1 MESGMKKKIAI
12 GAIVIA
18 LVGYGAYKMN
28 ILGTTEVKVARIEV
42 GDLSDMNLYTG
53 MVVPGEI
60 KPVYISAPAVIERI
74 LVKDG
79 EEITKDTELIL
90 FSNKS
95 IMENDKALRVNEL
108 DIQNVKLQ
116 IADLDSGSMKLELD
130 NRELEIKNLE
140 EKIKADMRRL
150 PVVTEEART
159 LQKRAEAYMQL
170 LSKDGVSATEAS
182 RINTESGRKQVEL
195 EDLKTNLELNR
206 QKHQLMVVSY
216 ESLKRELNIE
226 EAKLRSSL
234 EKLELENETL
244 KIREKQLK
252 EPLTAGVDG
261 VVVGIDVQEGS
272 VTQPGE
278 RLLAVS
284 TTGGNRVNVEDLKTN
299 LELNIEV
306 PLYQS
311 SAIAK
316 GQPAIIVSR
325 DSDGDKQYKGKV
337 EKVSTAAVDSKYS
350 KTKEKVIQVEVSIDE
365 ENDLRPGFIA
375 DVEIS
380 GQAKTAVP
388 VVNSFSV
395 IEEDGE
401 YFVYINDGGRA
412 RKQKVNVGARTVN
425 SYEILDLPVGT
436 QVIVNPFKVRN
447 GEKIRVVE

>member
-284 TTGGNRVNVEDLKTN
+284 TTGGNRVNVE
-299 LELNIEV
+299 V

-412 RKQKVNVGARTVN
+412 RKQKVNVGARTAN

>member
-28 ILGTTEVKVARIEV
+28 ILGTTEVKVARIEI

-284 TTGGNRVNVEDLKTN
+284 TTGGNRVNVE
-299 LELNIEV
+299 V

-316 GQPAIIVSR
+316 GQLAIIVSR

-365 ENDLRPGFIA
+365 KNDLRPGFIA

>member
-95 IMENDKALRVNEL
+95 IMENDKTLRVNEL

-284 TTGGNRVNVEDLKTN
+284 TTGGNRVNVE
-299 LELNIEV
+299 V

-316 GQPAIIVSR
+316 GQPAIILSR

-365 ENDLRPGFIA
+365 KNDLRPGFIA

>member
-28 ILGTTEVKVARIEV
+28 ILGTTEVKVARIEI

-284 TTGGNRVNVEDLKTN
+284 TTGGNRVNVE
-299 LELNIEV
+299 V

-447 GEKIRVVE
+447 SEKIRVVE

>member
-60 KPVYISAPAVIERI
+60 KPVYISAPAVTERI

-284 TTGGNRVNVEDLKTN
+284 TTGGNRVNVE
-299 LELNIEV
+299 V

>member
-284 TTGGNRVNVEDLKTN
+284 TTGGNRVNVE
-299 LELNIEV
+299 V

-365 ENDLRPGFIA
+365 KNDLRPGFIA

-401 YFVYINDGGRA
+401 HFVYINDGGRA

>member
-1 MESGMKKKIAI
+1 MKKKIAI

-170 LSKDGVSATEAS
+170 LSRDGVSATEAS

-284 TTGGNRVNVEDLKTN
+284 TTGGNRVNV
-299 LELNIEV
+299 EV

>member
-1 MESGMKKKIAI
+1 MDKKKIAI
-12 GAIVIA
+12 AAIVVA
-18 LVGYGAYKMN
+18 LAGFGAYKMN

-53 MVVPGEI
+53 MVVPGEV
-60 KPVYISAPAVIERI
+60 KPIYISAPAVVERI

-79 EEITKDTELIL
+79 EEISKDTELML

-95 IMENDKALRVNEL
+95 IMENNKALRINEL

-159 LQKRAEAYMQL
+159 LQKRAEAYLQL

-244 KIREKQLK
+244 KIRDKQLK

-261 VVVGIDVQEGS
+261 VVVSVDVQEGS

-278 RLLAVS
+278 RLLAIS
-284 TTGGNRVNVEDLKTN
+284 TNGGNRVNVE
-299 LELNIEV
+299 V
-306 PLYQS
+306 PLYQAS
-311 SAIAK
+311 SIVK

-350 KTKEKVIQVEVSIDE
+350 KSKEKVIQVEVSIDE

-380 GQAKTAVP
+380 GQAKTSVP

-412 RKQKVNVGARTVN
+412 RKQKVNVGARTVS

-436 QVIVNPFKVRN
+436 QVVVNPFKVRN

>member
-28 ILGTTEVKVARIEV
+28 NLILGTTEVKVARIEV

-284 TTGGNRVNVEDLKTN
+284 TTGGNRVNVE
-299 LELNIEV
+299 V

>member
-28 ILGTTEVKVARIEV
+28 ILGTTEVKIARIEV

-284 TTGGNRVNVEDLKTN
+284 TTGGNRVNVE
-299 LELNIEV
+299 V

>member
-1 MESGMKKKIAI
+1 MDKKKIAI
-12 GAIVIA
+12 ATIVVA
-18 LVGYGAYKMN
+18 LAGFGAYKMN

-53 MVVPGEI
+53 MVVPGEV
-60 KPVYISAPAVIERI
+60 KPIYISAPAVVERI

-79 EEITKDTELIL
+79 EEISKDTELVL

-95 IMENDKALRVNEL
+95 IMENNKALRINEL

-140 EKIKADMRRL
+140 EKIKADMRKL

-159 LQKRAEAYMQL
+159 LQKRAEAYLQL

-244 KIREKQLK
+244 KIRDKQLR

-261 VVVGIDVQEGS
+261 VVVAVDVQEGS

-278 RLLAVS
+278 RLLAIS
-284 TTGGNRVNVEDLKTN
+284 TNGGNRVNVE
-299 LELNIEV
+299 V
-306 PLYQS
+306 PLYQAS
-311 SAIAK
+311 SIVK
-316 GQPAIIVSR
+316 GQPALIVSR

-350 KTKEKVIQVEVSIDE
+350 KSKEKVIQVEVSIDE

-380 GQAKTAVP
+380 GQAKTSVP

-412 RKQKVNVGARTVN
+412 RKQKVNVGARTVS

-436 QVIVNPFKVRN
+436 QVVVNPFKVRN

>member
-284 TTGGNRVNVEDLKTN
+284 TTGGNRVNVE
-299 LELNIEV
+299 V
-306 PLYQS
+306 PLDQS

>member
-1 MESGMKKKIAI
+1 MKKKIAI

-28 ILGTTEVKVARIEV
+28 ILGTTEVKVARIEI

-284 TTGGNRVNVEDLKTN
+284 TTGGNRVNVE
-299 LELNIEV
+299 V

>member
-182 RINTESGRKQVEL
+182 RIDTESGRKQVEL

-284 TTGGNRVNVEDLKTN
+284 TTGGNRVNV
-299 LELNIEV
+299 EV

>member
-261 VVVGIDVQEGS
+261 VVVGIDGPGRTRGQRRLDLDRRRRRS
-272 VTQPGE
+272 VCK
-278 RLLAVS
+278 R
-284 TTGGNRVNVEDLKTN
+284 
-299 LELNIEV
+299 
-306 PLYQS
+306 
-311 SAIAK
+311 
-316 GQPAIIVSR
+316 
-325 DSDGDKQYKGKV
+325 
-337 EKVSTAAVDSKYS
+337 
-350 KTKEKVIQVEVSIDE
+350 
-365 ENDLRPGFIA
+365 A
-375 DVEIS
+375 DV
-380 GQAKTAVP
+380 
-388 VVNSFSV
+388 F
-395 IEEDGE
+395 
-401 YFVYINDGGRA
+401 GRDA
-412 RKQKVNVGARTVN
+412 EADR
-425 SYEILDLPVGT
+425 
-436 QVIVNPFKVRN
+436 
-447 GEKIRVVE
+447 

>member
-1 MESGMKKKIAI
+1 MKKKIAI

-95 IMENDKALRVNEL
+95 IMENDKTLRVNEL

-284 TTGGNRVNVEDLKTN
+284 TTGGNRVNVE
-299 LELNIEV
+299 V

-365 ENDLRPGFIA
+365 KNDLRPGFIA

>member
-79 EEITKDTELIL
+79 EEITKDTELIV

-284 TTGGNRVNVEDLKTN
+284 TTGGNRVNVE
-299 LELNIEV
+299 V

>member
-1 MESGMKKKIAI
+1 MDKGMKKKIAI
-12 GAIVIA
+12 AVIAIV
-18 LVGYGAYKMN
+18 LVGFGAYKMN

-53 MVVPGEI
+53 MVVPGEV
-60 KPVYISAPAVIERI
+60 KPIYISAPAVVERI

-79 EEITKDTELIL
+79 EEITKDTELML

-95 IMENDKALRVNEL
+95 IMENNKALRVNEL

-226 EAKLRSSL
+226 EAKLKSNL

-272 VTQPGE
+272 VIQPGE

-284 TTGGNRVNVEDLKTN
+284 TTGGNRVNVE
-299 LELNIEV
+299 V

-311 SAIAK
+311 TAIVK
-316 GQPAIIVSR
+316 GQPAVIVSR
-325 DSDGDKQYKGKV
+325 DSDGDKQYRGKV

-350 KTKEKVIQVEVSIDE
+350 KSKEKVIQVEVSIDE

-395 IEEDGE
+395 LEEDGE

-412 RKQKVNVGARTVN
+412 RKQKVSVGARTVN

-436 QVIVNPFKVRN
+436 QVVVNPFKVRN

>member
-284 TTGGNRVNVEDLKTN
+284 TTGGNRVNVE
-299 LELNIEV
+299 V

-350 KTKEKVIQVEVSIDE
+350 KTKEKVIQVEVSIEE

>member
-195 EDLKTNLELNR
+195 EDLKTYLELNR

-284 TTGGNRVNVEDLKTN
+284 TTGGNRVNVE
-299 LELNIEV
+299 V

-365 ENDLRPGFIA
+365 KNDLRPGFIA

>member
-1 MESGMKKKIAI
+1 MDKKKIAI
-12 GAIVIA
+12 AAIVVA
-18 LVGYGAYKMN
+18 LAGFGAYKMN

-53 MVVPGEI
+53 MVVPGEV
-60 KPVYISAPAVIERI
+60 KPIYISAPAVVERI

-79 EEITKDTELIL
+79 EEISKDTELVL

-95 IMENDKALRVNEL
+95 IMENNKALRINEL

-140 EKIKADMRRL
+140 EKIKADMRKL

-159 LQKRAEAYMQL
+159 LQKRAEAYLQL

-234 EKLELENETL
+234 EKLELENEIL
-244 KIREKQLK
+244 KIRDKQLR

-261 VVVGIDVQEGS
+261 VVVAVDVQEGS

-278 RLLAVS
+278 RLLAIS
-284 TTGGNRVNVEDLKTN
+284 TNGGNRVNVE
-299 LELNIEV
+299 V
-306 PLYQS
+306 PLYQAS
-311 SAIAK
+311 SIVK
-316 GQPAIIVSR
+316 GQPALIVSR

-350 KTKEKVIQVEVSIDE
+350 KNKEKVIQVEVSIDE

-380 GQAKTAVP
+380 GQAKTSVP

-412 RKQKVNVGARTVN
+412 RKQKVNVGARTVS

-436 QVIVNPFKVRN
+436 QVVVNPFKVRN

>member
-1 MESGMKKKIAI
+1 MKKKIAI

-284 TTGGNRVNVEDLKTN
+284 TTGGNRVNVE
-299 LELNIEV
+299 V

-350 KTKEKVIQVEVSIDE
+350 KTKEKVIPVEVSIDE

>member
-1 MESGMKKKIAI
+1 MKKKIAI

-28 ILGTTEVKVARIEV
+28 ILGTTEVKVARIEI

-284 TTGGNRVNVEDLKTN
+284 TTGGNRVNVE
-299 LELNIEV
+299 V

-365 ENDLRPGFIA
+365 KNDLRPGFIA

>member
-28 ILGTTEVKVARIEV
+28 ILGTTEVKVARIEI

-140 EKIKADMRRL
+140 EKIKVDMRRL

-284 TTGGNRVNVEDLKTN
+284 TTGGNRVNV
-299 LELNIEV
+299 EV

>member
-18 LVGYGAYKMN
+18 LVGYGTYKMN

-284 TTGGNRVNVEDLKTN
+284 TTGGNRVNVE
-299 LELNIEV
+299 V

-365 ENDLRPGFIA
+365 KNDLRPGFIA

>member
-1 MESGMKKKIAI
+1 MKKKVAI

-284 TTGGNRVNVEDLKTN
+284 TTGGNRVNVE
-299 LELNIEV
+299 V

>member
-252 EPLTAGVDG
+252 EPLTAEVDG

-284 TTGGNRVNVEDLKTN
+284 TTGGNRVNV
-299 LELNIEV
+299 EV

>member
-1 MESGMKKKIAI
+1 MKKKIAI

-18 LVGYGAYKMN
+18 LVGYGTYKMN

-284 TTGGNRVNVEDLKTN
+284 TTGGNRVNVE
-299 LELNIEV
+299 V

>member
-28 ILGTTEVKVARIEV
+28 ILGTTEVKVARIEI

-284 TTGGNRVNVEDLKTN
+284 TTGGNRVNVE
-299 LELNIEV
+299 V

-316 GQPAIIVSR
+316 GQLAIIVSR

>member
-28 ILGTTEVKVARIEV
+28 ILGTTEVKVARVEV

-284 TTGGNRVNVEDLKTN
+284 TTGGNRVNVE
-299 LELNIEV
+299 V

>member
-1 MESGMKKKIAI
+1 MDKKKIAI
-12 GAIVIA
+12 AAIVVA
-18 LVGYGAYKMN
+18 LAGFGAYKMN

-53 MVVPGEI
+53 MVVPGEV
-60 KPVYISAPAVIERI
+60 KPIYISAPAVVERI

-79 EEITKDTELIL
+79 EEISKDTELVL

-95 IMENDKALRVNEL
+95 IMENNKALRINEL

-140 EKIKADMRRL
+140 EKIKADMRKL

-159 LQKRAEAYMQL
+159 LQKRAEAYLQL

-244 KIREKQLK
+244 KIRDKQLR

-261 VVVGIDVQEGS
+261 VVVAVDVQEGS

-278 RLLAVS
+278 RLLAIS
-284 TTGGNRVNVEDLKTN
+284 TNGGNRVNVE
-299 LELNIEV
+299 V
-306 PLYQS
+306 PLYQAS
-311 SAIAK
+311 SIVK
-316 GQPAIIVSR
+316 GQPALIVSR

-350 KTKEKVIQVEVSIDE
+350 KSKEKVIQVEVSIDE

-380 GQAKTAVP
+380 GQAKTSVP

-412 RKQKVNVGARTVN
+412 RKQKVNVGARTVS

-436 QVIVNPFKVRN
+436 QVVVNPFKVRN

>member
-284 TTGGNRVNVEDLKTN
+284 TTGGNRVNVE
-299 LELNIEV
+299 V

-316 GQPAIIVSR
+316 GQPAIIISR

>member
-79 EEITKDTELIL
+79 EEITKDTELIV

-284 TTGGNRVNVEDLKTN
+284 TTGGNRVNVE
-299 LELNIEV
+299 V

-380 GQAKTAVP
+380 GQAKTSVP

>member
-1 MESGMKKKIAI
+1 
-12 GAIVIA
+12 
-18 LVGYGAYKMN
+18 
-28 ILGTTEVKVARIEV
+28 
-42 GDLSDMNLYTG
+42 

-284 TTGGNRVNVEDLKTN
+284 TTGGNRVNVE
-299 LELNIEV
+299 V

>member
-284 TTGGNRVNVEDLKTN
+284 TTGGNRVNVE
-299 LELNIEV
+299 V

-395 IEEDGE
+395 MEEDGE

>member
-1 MESGMKKKIAI
+1 MKKKIAI

-95 IMENDKALRVNEL
+95 ILENDKALRVNEL

-116 IADLDSGSMKLELD
+116 IADLVSGSMKLELD

-284 TTGGNRVNVEDLKTN
+284 TTGGNRVNVE
-299 LELNIEV
+299 V

>member
-150 PVVTEEART
+150 PVMTEEART

-284 TTGGNRVNVEDLKTN
+284 TTGGNRVNV
-299 LELNIEV
+299 EV

>member
-28 ILGTTEVKVARIEV
+28 ILGTTEVKVARIEI

-284 TTGGNRVNVEDLKTN
+284 TTGGNRVNVE
-299 LELNIEV
+299 V

-436 QVIVNPFKVRN
+436 QIIVNPFKVRN

>member
-28 ILGTTEVKVARIEV
+28 ILGTTEIKVARIEV

-284 TTGGNRVNVEDLKTN
+284 TTGGNRVNVE
-299 LELNIEV
+299 V

>member
-1 MESGMKKKIAI
+1 MKKKIAI
-12 GAIVIA
+12 GAIVTA

-284 TTGGNRVNVEDLKTN
+284 TTGGNRVNVE
-299 LELNIEV
+299 V

-316 GQPAIIVSR
+316 GQLAIIVSR

-365 ENDLRPGFIA
+365 KNDLRPGFIA